1 MLTRGILSECRKANR
16 YSAPFLLIFIFFL
29 FSKLGALIS
38 FSRSEKRNDGY
49 MIIVQDTKIDRIV
62 GSNVGFTF
70 TAMFSDLIYFAAIRE
85 LNVGSLL
92 CPRREKLT
100 FPLPSL
106 CIISLAQ
113 RNASHLTSERITITQ
128 K

>member
-1 MLTRGILSECRKANR
+1 MLTRGILSECWKANR
-16 YSAPFLLIFIFFL
+16 YSAPFLLVFILFL

-38 FSRSEKRNDGY
+38 FSRSEKPNDGY

-62 GSNVGFTF
+62 GSNVGFT
-70 TAMFSDLIYFAAIRE
+70 FSDLIYFAAIRE

-106 CIISLAQ
+106 CIIFLAQ
-113 RNASHLTSERITITQ
+113 RNASHLTSALQ
-128 K
+128 

>member
-16 YSAPFLLIFIFFL
+16 YSAPFLLVFIFFL

-38 FSRSEKRNDGY
+38 FSRSEKPNDGY

-62 GSNVGFTF
+62 GSNVGFT
-70 TAMFSDLIYFAAIRE
+70 FSDLIYFAAIRE

-100 FPLPSL
+100 FPLPSSR
-106 CIISLAQ
+106 IIFLAQ

>member
-1 MLTRGILSECRKANR
+1 MLTRGILSECWKANR
-16 YSAPFLLIFIFFL
+16 YSAPFLLVFILFL

-62 GSNVGFTF
+62 GFT
-70 TAMFSDLIYFAAIRE
+70 FSDLIYFAAIRE

-92 CPRREKLT
+92 CSRREKLT
-100 FPLPSL
+100 FLLPSSR
-106 CIISLAQ
+106 IIFLAQ